1 LSKHTSILNDEK
13 YIFCIRNM
21 TKHFVKLHS
30 KSENIVTCFIEESNI
45 YLKSHNWFELF
56 QLTYSLEV
64 IVKKFAEK

>member
-1 LSKHTSILNDEK
+1 
-13 YIFCIRNM
+13 M
-21 TKHFVKLHS
+21 TKHFVELHS

-45 YLKSHNWFELF
+45 YLKSHYWFELF